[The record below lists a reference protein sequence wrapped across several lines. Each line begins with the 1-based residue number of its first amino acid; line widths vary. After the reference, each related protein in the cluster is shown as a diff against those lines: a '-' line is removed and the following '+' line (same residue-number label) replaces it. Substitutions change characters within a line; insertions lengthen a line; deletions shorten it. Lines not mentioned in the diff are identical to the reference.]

1 MTVFLAWLATKTTPD
16 QFGLILTL
24 LVVLACAGMLALL
37 GSIV

>member
-1 MTVFLAWLATKTTPD
+1 MPTVLKWLSSKTTPD

-24 LVVLACAGMLALL
+24 LVALACAGMLALL